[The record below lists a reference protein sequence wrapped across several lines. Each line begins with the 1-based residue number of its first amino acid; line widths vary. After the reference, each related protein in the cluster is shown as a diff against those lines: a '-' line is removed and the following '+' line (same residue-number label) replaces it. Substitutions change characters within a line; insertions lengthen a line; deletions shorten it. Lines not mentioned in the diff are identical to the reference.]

1 MEFNL
6 LAYVLGLGGL
16 VFISRLHAST
26 ISQFHARFSKR
37 PMIINFRQFN

>member
-1 MEFNL
+1 MEFNV

-26 ISQFHARFSKR
+26 ISQFRARFIKR
-37 PMIINFRQFN
+37 PMFIIFRPFN